1 MDEIAIVNEFA
12 NEGIDL
18 PQRELWTALEI
29 ATDQAIFV
37 HSPLEGSGAGILDRS
52 RAELFG
58 QREHAQDAADTRFA
72 ELVINKVAEC
82 ADVSAGSA
90 RAPQ

>member
-29 ATDQAIFV
+29 ATDKAIFV
-37 HSPLEGSGAGILDRS
+37 HSHLEGSAAGILDRS
-52 RAELFG
+52 GAELLG
-58 QREHAQDAADTRFA
+58 EGEHAQDAANARFS
-72 ELVINKVAEC
+72 ELAINKVAEC
-82 ADVSAGSA
+82 TDMHAG
-90 RAPQ
+90 PFGPP